1 MQTYTLAIGCLC
13 CRSKTRQKDNNNG
26 NCTKAYMREGSIY
39 DYYTTIYDMDMDG
52 FFIFISVGY
61 VCLYTLYRA
70 SEHHEGMTEGKI
82 K

>member
-1 MQTYTLAIGCLC
+1 
-13 CRSKTRQKDNNNG
+13 
-26 NCTKAYMREGSIY
+26 MREGSIY